1 MVNEKLIVAG
11 FGGQG
16 VLMIGKMVAISGMEN
31 GLEVSWLPSYGS
43 EMRGGTASCSVNLS
57 TDPVDSPTI
66 LKPTAL
72 IILNLPS
79 LLKYE
84 SWAVPGARMLLNS
97 SLVEEEPT
105 RTDIRVYKIPFNE
118 LATRA
123 GNERAMNMLVTGA
136 YAAITGYI
144 TLENLCDAID
154 HTFVDSKAKYAEGNR
169 KMAEL
174 GYKYAKEHFP
184 E

>member
-1 MVNEKLIVAG
+1 MPTVYIPAP
-11 FGGQG
+11 
-16 VLMIGKMVAISGMEN
+16 IAI
-31 GLEVSWLPSYGS
+31 
-43 EMRGGTASCSVNLS
+43 
-57 TDPVDSPTI
+57 PT
-66 LKPTAL
+66 PD
-72 IILNLPS
+72 
-79 LLKYE
+79 
-84 SWAVPGARMLLNS
+84 V
-97 SLVEEEPT
+97 VQ
-105 RTDIRVYKIPFNE
+105 IPFNE

-123 GNERAMNMLVTGA
+123 GNERAMNMLVAGA